1 MSELF
6 LSALMAQLNYI
17 HIKIRDR
24 FMFCA
29 VGTTVLYVSTHSS
42 TWFIINMT
50 FERFYSIIRPHKA
63 ASFNT
68 VKKAKIIIVSILF
81 LSTICSIPMLFLT
94 TPDGNICVVYVR
106 GMDHLAAKMYY
117 WADQVVAFL
126 FPFIALLTMNTVI
139 IHTLRKRSSLLLT
152 RSDKQDEGQGQN
164 QGHSSKMKTSDKQI
178 IIMLLLVTF
187 GFLILMTP
195 TYGMTYFSAFI
206 DFSISPKLYAGF
218 LLVWSI
224 GQKTYYTN
232 FGINFY
238 LYVISGHKFRS
249 DLLKL
254 FKSVCPSLSTVVASM

>member
-1 MSELF
+1 MSELPFTELNVIFF

-29 VGTTVLYVSTHSS
+29 VGTTVLYVSTQSS
-42 TWFIINMT
+42 SWFIISMT

-63 ASFNT
+63 ASVNT

-117 WADQVVAFL
+117 WADQVVGFI

-139 IHTLRKRSSLLLT
+139 IHTLRKRSTLLLT
-152 RSDKQDEGQGQN
+152 RSETLDEGQGQN
-164 QGHSSKMKTSDKQI
+164 QGHSSKMKSSEKQI
-178 IIMLLLVTF
+178 IINVASCDIWVLDFNDSNLWHD
-187 GFLILMTP
+187 ILFCL
-195 TYGMTYFSAFI
+195 YRFQYFS
-206 DFSISPKLYAGF
+206 
-218 LLVWSI
+218 
-224 GQKTYYTN
+224 
-232 FGINFY
+232 
-238 LYVISGHKFRS
+238 
-249 DLLKL
+249 
-254 FKSVCPSLSTVVASM
+254 